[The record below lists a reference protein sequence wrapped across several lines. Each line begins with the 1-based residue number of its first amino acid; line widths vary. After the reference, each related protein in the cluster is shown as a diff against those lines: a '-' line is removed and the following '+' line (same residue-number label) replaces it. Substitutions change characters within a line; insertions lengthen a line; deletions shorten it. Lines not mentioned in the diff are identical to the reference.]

1 MTSTPFNFTM
11 WVLVWKSAI
20 RATTPYLPTL
30 EKFARAEFLSHGSS
44 STRLDIGFDLARPE
58 GAFAL
63 EMLDLRLSRH
73 VGDPLHL
80 WAENGDGFVFPTT
93 ASDSP
98 DNDPDPGTTIKSDM
112 TTYSEEEEGGDYIDE
127 NGNGYMT
134 VANRLSS
141 RRLELM
147 TTAV

>member
-1 MTSTPFNFTM
+1 M
-11 WVLVWKSAI
+11 
-20 RATTPYLPTL
+20 
-30 EKFARAEFLSHGSS
+30 
-44 STRLDIGFDLARPE
+44 ARPE

-63 EMLDLRLSRH
+63 EMLDLRLSPH
-73 VGDPLHL
+73 VRDPLHL

-127 NGNGYMT
+127 NGNGLYDSGEPLIVT
-134 VANRLSS
+134 ATRIDDDSS
-141 RRLELM
+141 INIWNTFGSVDYTPDNPTIDGSGGYNPDYQDDGNIDVVVNIDRVL
-147 TTAV
+147 T